1 VNVDVIELAAQV
13 RRLCDA
19 WALLRNRSLALI
31 RQSRQTRLRAREH
44 TMQSAATRAVCIRRL
59 PGAVGSDIAWR
70 LDGVLDG
77 QPVWAQWER
86 GRLRCHV
93 GLRACA
99 EAVVVVGDRWLDDA
113 TGEWIPATT
122 TAPADAVLL
131 TVLRACSA
139 VRSVQVK
146 LPRADAS

>member
-1 VNVDVIELAAQV
+1 VNADAIELVAHARRVSAAS
-13 RRLCDA
+13 
-19 WALLRNRSLALI
+19 ALLQNRSLVLA
-31 RQSRQTRLRAREH
+31 RQSRQIRLRAWQQ
-44 TMQSAATRAVCIRRL
+44 TMQSAAMRANNMRRL
-59 PGAVGSDIAWR
+59 PRAVGSEISWR
-70 LDGVLDG
+70 LDGLLDG

-86 GRLRCHV
+86 GRLRCHE

-146 LPRADAS
+146 LPRADVS